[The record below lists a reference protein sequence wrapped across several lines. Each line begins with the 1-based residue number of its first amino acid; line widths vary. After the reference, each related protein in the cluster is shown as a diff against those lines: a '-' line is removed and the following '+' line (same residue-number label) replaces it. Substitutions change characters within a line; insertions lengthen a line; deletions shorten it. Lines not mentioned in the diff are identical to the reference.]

1 MSVAA
6 TSAEAEPA
14 GTRMLPR
21 GGRVLVIRM
30 SALGDVLFTLEAVA
44 ALARERPDVKI
55 DFLVEDRFAS
65 LLQDHPQIS
74 ELIVYPRRHWLQIP
88 GHLLRLWRRRYDVVL
103 DLHGIQKSALHLRFS
118 RALRKLG
125 FLPPAGREGAHRAA
139 NVRLTAPTPLPH
151 RADLGHLALREL
163 GLSGTPARAVLA
175 ALEPPTALLAAWPRP
190 RVLLHPGTSGFA
202 AFKRWPA
209 TSFAALAHRLKSEG
223 IGVAVSFGPGEE
235 PLAAQLEAAAPGLLR
250 VDGKALG
257 LRGLA
262 GVCGHADVIVA
273 ADTGPLHIAAAM
285 GTRCVALF
293 GPKDHTRYGPR
304 AHDGIR
310 HEVLFADVP
319 CRPCTRRACVSPQ
332 CVLRLQVDD
341 VVAAVR
347 RQLAAAR

>member
-6 TSAEAEPA
+6 STAGTEPA
-14 GTRMLPR
+14 GGRLLPR

-30 SALGDVLFTLEAVA
+30 SALGDVLFALETVA
-44 ALARERPDVKI
+44 ALARERPDVTI

-65 LLQDHPQIS
+65 LLQDQPQIA
-74 ELIVYPRRHWLQIP
+74 ELIVYPRRRWLSVP

-103 DLHGIQKSALHLRFS
+103 DLHGIQKSALHLRFL
-118 RALRKLG
+118 RAPTKLG

-163 GLSGTPARAVLA
+163 GLSGVPARAVLA
-175 ALEPPTALLAAWPRP
+175 AIEPPPALLAAWPRP
-190 RVLLHPGTSGFA
+190 RILLHPGTSSFA

-209 TSFAALAHRLKSEG
+209 ASFAALAQRLKSDG
-223 IGVAVSFGPGEE
+223 VGVAVSFGPGEE
-235 PLAAQLEAAAPGLLR
+235 QLAAQLEAAAPGLLR
-250 VDGKALG
+250 VDGRSLG

-262 GVCGHADVIVA
+262 GVCRHADVVVA

-304 AHDGIR
+304 EHDGIR

-319 CRPCTRRACVSPQ
+319 CRPCTRRSCVSPQ

-341 VVAAVR
+341 VAAAVH
-347 RQLAAAR
+347 RQLEAAR